1 MIGAI
6 DVALVERIAAVL
18 ELNARADAVLA
29 GQTWHS
35 HGERTTPRSI
45 LAGAEWPTL
54 YARVRAILP
63 EAFGAHGQILN
74 LIEGEWG
81 HPGRGRR
88 SLSPC
93 DATPLCTF
101 PMVDLETARR
111 AVRFAAA
118 EHTCWTRVDLDERRQ
133 RTAACVA
140 ELRRHR
146 ELLASLLVW
155 EIGKPYQQALVSV
168 DRCLGGVEWY
178 SAEIETMLARRRPLG
193 VISNIASWNYPL
205 SVLVH
210 AMLVQVLAG
219 NAVMAKTP
227 SDGGL
232 CALTLALGI
241 ARRCGLPVS
250 LVSGSGGELSEALVR
265 NDDLACLSFVGGKA
279 NGRDIAASLYD
290 HDKRYMLE
298 MEGINAY
305 GIWEFSDWP
314 VLAQQIKKGFEYGK
328 QRCTAYPRYVIQR
341 ALFPRFVAMYL
352 PVLASL
358 RVGHP
363 LLVSGDELV
372 PPALD
377 FGPLINSKKV
387 DELRAMS
394 SEALAKGAVS
404 LYEGQLDES
413 LFLPGQDTSAYSA
426 PAALMNV
433 PRNCALYHNE
443 PFGPLDTLVV
453 VDSIEELIAEMNVS
467 GGSLVASIACDD
479 TALAR
484 RIAGELRA
492 FKVGLNATRS
502 RGDRAEPFGGA
513 GASWKG
519 CFVGGEYLVQAV
531 TQGPAGERLYG
542 NFAEYTLLPPQR

>member
-1 MIGAI
+1 
-6 DVALVERIAAVL
+6 
-18 ELNARADAVLA
+18 
-29 GQTWHS
+29 
-35 HGERTTPRSI
+35 
-45 LAGAEWPTL
+45 
-54 YARVRAILP
+54 
-63 EAFGAHGQILN
+63 
-74 LIEGEWG
+74 
-81 HPGRGRR
+81 
-88 SLSPC
+88 
-93 DATPLCTF
+93 
-101 PMVDLETARR
+101 
-111 AVRFAAA
+111 
-118 EHTCWTRVDLDERRQ
+118 
-133 RTAACVA
+133 
-140 ELRRHR
+140 
-146 ELLASLLVW
+146 
-155 EIGKPYQQALVSV
+155 
-168 DRCLGGVEWY
+168 VEWY
-178 SAEIETMLARRRPLG
+178 LSEIEAMLARRQPLG
-193 VISNIASWNYPL
+193 VISNIASRNYPL

-210 AMLVQVLAG
+210 AMLVQALSG
-219 NAVMAKTP
+219 NAVIAKTP

-250 LVSGSGGELSEALVR
+250 LVSGSGAQLSEALVR
-265 NDDLACLSFVGGKA
+265 NDAIACLSFVGGKT

-290 HDKRYMLE
+290 RNKRYILE
-298 MEGINAY
+298 MEGLNGY
-305 GIWEFSDWP
+305 GIWEYSDWP
-314 VLAQQIKKGFEYGK
+314 ALAQQLRKGFEYGK

-341 ALFPRFVAMYL
+341 DLFPQFVEMYL

-363 LLVSGDELV
+363 LLVSGDEHGL
-372 PPALD
+372 PALD

-387 DELRAMS
+387 EELRVMYR
-394 SEALAKGAVS
+394 EAIRKGAVS

-413 LFLPGQDTSAYSA
+413 LFLPGQDTSAYTP

-443 PFGPLDTLVV
+443 PFGPIDTLVV

-479 TALAR
+479 TTLAM

-492 FKVGLNATRS
+492 FKVGHNATRS

-519 CFVGGEYLVQAV
+519 CFVGGAYLVQAV

-542 NFAEYTLLPPQR
+542 NFAEYTLLPMQRRDRAA

>member
-1 MIGAI
+1 
-6 DVALVERIAAVL
+6 
-18 ELNARADAVLA
+18 
-29 GQTWHS
+29 
-35 HGERTTPRSI
+35 
-45 LAGAEWPTL
+45 
-54 YARVRAILP
+54 
-63 EAFGAHGQILN
+63 
-74 LIEGEWG
+74 
-81 HPGRGRR
+81 
-88 SLSPC
+88 
-93 DATPLCTF
+93 
-101 PMVDLETARR
+101 
-111 AVRFAAA
+111 
-118 EHTCWTRVDLDERRQ
+118 
-133 RTAACVA
+133 
-140 ELRRHR
+140 
-146 ELLASLLVW
+146 
-155 EIGKPYQQALVSV
+155 
-168 DRCLGGVEWY
+168 
-178 SAEIETMLARRRPLG
+178 
-193 VISNIASWNYPL
+193 
-205 SVLVH
+205 
-210 AMLVQVLAG
+210 
-219 NAVMAKTP
+219 
-227 SDGGL
+227 
-232 CALTLALGI
+232 
-241 ARRCGLPVS
+241 
-250 LVSGSGGELSEALVR
+250 
-265 NDDLACLSFVGGKA
+265 
-279 NGRDIAASLYD
+279 
-290 HDKRYMLE
+290 MLE

-314 VLAQQIKKGFEYGK
+314 ALAQQIKKGFEYGK

-341 ALFPRFVAMYL
+341 ALFPRFVEMYL

-387 DELRAMS
+387 DELRAMYG
-394 SEALAKGAVS
+394 EAIAKGAVS

-479 TALAR
+479 TALAP

-502 RGDRAEPFGGA
+502 RGDCAEPFGGA

-519 CFVGGEYLVQAV
+519 CFVGGAYLVQAA